1 MSDPAAPPP
10 EVGATLLPLRIVHAA
25 IASTV
30 LVYAAMLSLLTRR
43 PPDSTVA
50 REAPPAGLTWMLGA
64 IAAIV
69 LVAAVL
75 VRRRAGA
82 RAQRRLAEAP
92 PPPARGGH
100 GRAGNPAAPYFTTC
114 LLSWAIAEVVA
125 VLGLVLGFL
134 HWQLTPFLPFG
145 AISLAAL
152 LYLAPRRGEL
162 ESILAGAPRG

>member
-1 MSDPAAPPP
+1 MPDRAAPPT
-10 EVGATLLPLRIVHAA
+10 EAGATLLPLRIVHAA

-50 REAPPAGLTWMLGA
+50 RETPPAGLTWMLGA

-75 VRRRAGA
+75 VRRRAQV
-82 RAQRRLAEAP
+82 RARRLFDEAP
-92 PPPARGGH
+92 PPAPAGR

-114 LLSWAIAEVVA
+114 LLSWALAEVVA

-145 AISLAAL
+145 AVSLAAL
-152 LYLAPRRGEL
+152 LYLAPRRREL
-162 ESILAGAPRG
+162 EAILGGTPRG